1 MNALRRAQWLDREL
15 GDPYDPREEFSYARR
30 IEEDEAEC
38 YPSSAL
44 RRLLQVQLYH
54 YYVPRALGGEFRSF
68 EEVGALVRVVARRDL
83 TIAITH
89 AISLLGTAV
98 IWLAGDASQQR
109 VLTASVLEGEQVS
122 VALIEPASSSDL
134 LAMTT
139 TARASRDGYHL
150 TGEKWLGNGLNR
162 HRFAVVYAR
171 TAERG
176 GPRGFS
182 LFLVDK
188 EALRDGVRTSG
199 KIPTLG
205 LRGADLNVLRFD
217 AQLPSNALVGTEGSG
232 FEVILKALQISRTI
246 CGALSLGALDASLD
260 TVLRL
265 ALQHKVDGQQVAE
278 LPQSQKL
285 LVEAWAELLIG
296 DSLTSLALRALHA
309 APSQASVH
317 SAVAKYL
324 VPTLAEQAMQKLSV
338 VYGARTY
345 LPHGDDPRIFQ
356 KMYRD
361 NLAVSLFDGSTQVNL
376 FNLSHQLRSLVIR
389 YQDTEVPAWVHYA
402 SDPSEFDWAGLSL
415 SASGHDAILAGFHAG
430 ICALR
435 TWMQQHTSDDMRQAL
450 EPLLARL
457 AQGKDE
463 LFDAV
468 RRLSAGAAG
477 DPETF
482 ELARRYCVVEAASA
496 VLADWQLNRAALAST
511 LAHPAVL
518 AVVLHR
524 LAAQLGEAP
533 LLPIPCY
540 RDCFAALLSRRER
553 DGQCSLYVMPTEDTN
568 LSLEAPR

>member
-15 GDPYDPREEFSYARR
+15 GDPYDPREELSYARR
-30 IEEDEAEC
+30 ITEDEAEC
-38 YPSSAL
+38 YPSGAL
-44 RRLLQVQLYH
+44 RRLLEVQVHH
-54 YYVPRALGGEFRSF
+54 YYVPRALGGALRSF

-89 AISLLGTAV
+89 AITLLGTTV
-98 IWLAGDASQQR
+98 VWLAGDASQRR
-109 VLTASVLEGEQVS
+109 VLTASVLEGEPVS
-122 VALIEPASSSDL
+122 VALIEQATSSDL

-139 TARASRDGYHL
+139 TARPSKDGYHL
-150 TGEKWLGNGLNR
+150 TGEKWLGNGMNR

-182 LFLVDK
+182 LFLVDN
-188 EALRDGVRTSG
+188 EAVRDGIRASDR
-199 KIPTLG
+199 IPTLG
-205 LRGADLNVLRFD
+205 LRGADFNSVRFD
-217 AQLPSNALVGTEGSG
+217 AQLPGTALLGTEGSG

-260 TVLRL
+260 IVVRL
-265 ALQHKVDGQQVAE
+265 ALPHEVDVQQVAA
-278 LPQSQKL
+278 PSQNQKL

-338 VYGARTY
+338 VYGARCVPQHT
-345 LPHGDDPRIFQ
+345 DDPRIFQ

-361 NLAVSLFDGSTQVNL
+361 HLAVNLFDGSAQANL

-389 YQDTEVPAWVHYA
+389 YQATEVPAWVHYA

-415 SASGHDAILAGFHAG
+415 SASGHDAILAGFDAG
-430 ICALR
+430 IDALR
-435 TWMQQHTSDDMRQAL
+435 TWMQQHASDDTRRVL
-450 EPLLARL
+450 GPLLSRL

-468 RRLSAGAAG
+468 RRLSAGAG
-477 DPETF
+477 DPEAF

-496 VLADWQLNRAALAST
+496 VLADWQLNRAALMRT
-511 LAHPAVL
+511 LAHPSVL

-524 LAAQLGEAP
+524 LAAELGDAP
-533 LLPIPCY
+533 LLPTPCY
-540 RDCFAALLSRRER
+540 SDCFAALLSRREH
-553 DGQCSLYVMPTEDTN
+553 DGQCSLYVMPAEDTN
-568 LSLEAPR
+568 PLG